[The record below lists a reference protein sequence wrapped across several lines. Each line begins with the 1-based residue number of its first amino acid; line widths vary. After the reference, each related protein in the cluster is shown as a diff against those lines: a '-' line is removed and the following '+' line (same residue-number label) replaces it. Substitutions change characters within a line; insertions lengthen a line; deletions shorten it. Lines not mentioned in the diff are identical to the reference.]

1 MLDLRAVRLAN
12 PNSLTISDH
21 IGGGDNPETP
31 THPQRHC
38 TDGTN
43 PPNGSLASL
52 GAARGGPL
60 VYSKVPYLHASK
72 SLDGPFERVNITLPP
87 GHVTA
92 GWGNDVSLTT
102 NKHVRCSLA

>member
-12 PNSLTISDH
+12 PNSIAISDH

-43 PPNGSLASL
+43 PPNGSL
-52 GAARGGPL
+52 GAGRGGPV
-60 VYSKVPYLHASK
+60 VYSKAPYLHASK
-72 SLDGPFERVNITLPP
+72 RLDGPFEKVNITLPP

-92 GWGNDVSLTT
+92 GWGNDVSLT
-102 NKHVRCSLA
+102 NASAAQKIV